1 MISEPVDLALNKPAP
16 DMWDHV
22 LKTFKQTLEKAE
34 TTYLTKAK
42 SKWTRRVLTVSF
54 FRCVHRFQ
62 LHGGGER
69 DGACCAAEAGMAG
82 AAGQGGRADGRYCPP
97 GQVARAL

>member
-42 SKWTRRVLTVSF
+42 SKRVW
-54 FRCVHRFQ
+54 
-62 LHGGGER
+62 R
-69 DGACCAAEAGMAG
+69 D
-82 AAGQGGRADGRYCPP
+82 
-97 GQVARAL
+97 